1 MFFKNKRI
9 DNIIFMLQKLN
20 KFLKV
25 INKIV
30 NRKNNIISFIY

>member
-30 NRKNNIISFIY
+30 NI